1 MLGRVLVLGGLAEL
15 VVRVVVVA
23 QIRVVV
29 DALLLGQQ
37 SDFVEDEVEDPLE
50 RVDFEVQVAGGDRG
64 RCGRLVG
71 GRAAG

>member
-29 DALLLGQQ
+29 DTLLLGQQ

-50 RVDFEVQVAGGDRG
+50 RVDFAVQVAGGDRG
-64 RCGRLVG
+64 RCGR
-71 GRAAG
+71 

>member
-23 QIRVVV
+23 LVRGVV

-50 RVDFEVQVAGGDRG
+50 RVDFAVQVAGGDRG
-64 RCGRLVG
+64 RCGR
-71 GRAAG
+71 

>member
-23 QIRVVV
+23 LVRGVV
-29 DALLLGQQ
+29 DTLLLGQQ

-50 RVDFEVQVAGGDRG
+50 RVDFAVQVAGGDRG
-64 RCGRLVG
+64 RCGR
-71 GRAAG
+71 